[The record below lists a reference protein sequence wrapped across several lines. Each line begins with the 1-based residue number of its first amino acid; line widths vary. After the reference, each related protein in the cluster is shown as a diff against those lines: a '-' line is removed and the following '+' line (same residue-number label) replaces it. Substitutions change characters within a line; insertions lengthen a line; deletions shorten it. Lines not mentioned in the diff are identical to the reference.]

1 MIFALAVAIK
11 VTPALP
17 VGLLLIDRLAASS
30 RGATTERRQIVG
42 CSWGLVAG
50 LALWLLLLPA
60 ATIGWQR
67 NLDCLARWSQLV
79 PTKAVDIGHDLST
92 GDAYSVRNQSL
103 VNAAR
108 HLGNWIAAEFFD
120 GPDSLQPIG
129 AAGRERAMDRR
140 WVGGLLFAVRLAV
153 VGWMMFVAARIGRRR
168 DTLASAAVFGL
179 GLAATLVVSP
189 VARTHYFLLLAP
201 AVLLVPWHLYRQG
214 HPRLAWWL
222 AWTPSML
229 IVPHY
234 FVPLAAGS
242 VGWLGLGITAWL
254 VAATISLWRVTPS
267 ARPRVRIASRS
278 ALPQA
283 SSLAPQASDLTD
295 QLASHREPAASCVAG
310 GFDPSES

>member
-1 MIFALAVAIK
+1 MGLAF
-11 VTPALP
+11 
-17 VGLLLIDRLAASS
+17 
-30 RGATTERRQIVG
+30 
-42 CSWGLVAG
+42 G

-79 PTKAVDIGHDLST
+79 PTKAVDLGHDLST

-103 VNAAR
+103 VNASR
-108 HLGNWIAAEFFD
+108 HLGNWIAAEFFG
-120 GPDSLQPIG
+120 GPDSLQPL
-129 AAGRERAMDRR
+129 AAGGRERAMDRH
-140 WVGGLLFAVRLAV
+140 WVGQLLLAVRLAI
-153 VGWMMFVAARIGRRR
+153 VGWLLFVAARVGRRR

-222 AWTPSML
+222 AWTPSVL

-234 FVPLAAGS
+234 FVPLAAGR
-242 VGWLGLGITAWL
+242 VGWLGLGITVWL
-254 VAATISLWRVTPS
+254 VAASVALWATGRAAQPGQRGAGCRAVPRTDDLEPE
-267 ARPRVRIASRS
+267 ARGI
-278 ALPQA
+278 
-283 SSLAPQASDLTD
+283 TD
-295 QLASHREPAASCVAG
+295 QCSSRREPAASCVAV